1 LHQISAKVSY
11 LFCTGAFSDVA
22 IYHCK
27 VKVINR
33 RAGPGAVGSA
43 AYRAG
48 ERIRDEKSGQVFN
61 YQRRKGIVHT
71 EIISPRTAPGWVFD
85 RATLWNTVESTEKRK
100 DAQLAREIMVAL
112 PKELDQGQQIRLVR
126 GYINQQFVKKG
137 MVADF
142 AIHAP
147 SKGGDDRNHHVHIL
161 LTMRKITQEGFGGKV
176 REWNAKS
183 NIYQWRQA
191 WENYTNQALAQAG
204 LDCRVDCR
212 SHAAK
217 GLDREPLRHLGYQAT
232 AMERKGEPSDL
243 GNENRAIVARNAM
256 REQMRSEQLSISDE
270 QEDFDR
276 EPAALAINAIQPSET
291 NSRETDGG
299 KISDTIEPDEPLL
312 KPVLSQPAN
321 QALSLAE
328 RKEVLEKYAKT
339 FEERKIELSHQIEK
353 APDEKTQDRLR
364 LQDKLES
371 AYFAESFNTLR
382 ASVLAEED
390 PQKNANEI
398 AASQHKARKAGR
410 DYLQYIAEWNSRAVR
425 EKGYFPIDPNSADKI
440 KAMKEAEYKAW
451 SDFVMKAEKNGWS
464 PARIEKERQFVQDRL
479 DYALEL
485 KFGRELNLD
494 YSLGLR
500 M

>member
-1 LHQISAKVSY
+1 MCSAWEN
-11 LFCTGAFSDVA
+11 FSSVA
-22 IYHCK
+22 IYHCQ

-71 EIISPRTAPGWVFD
+71 EIIPPRTAPGWVFD

-126 GYINQQFVKKG
+126 GYINQQFTKKG
-137 MVADF
+137 MIADF

-147 SKGGDDRNHHVHIL
+147 SKGGDDRNHHAHIL

-176 REWNAKS
+176 REWNARS
-183 NIYQWRQA
+183 NIYQWRQT
-191 WENYTNQALAQAG
+191 WENYTNQALEQAG

-243 GNENRAIVARNAM
+243 GNENRAIVARNST
-256 REQMRSEQLSISDE
+256 REQLRIKQPRISDE
-270 QEDFDR
+270 QGDFDL
-276 EPAALAINAIQPSET
+276 EPTALAISAIQRSET
-291 NSRETDGG
+291 NSHEVDEG
-299 KISDTIEPDEPLL
+299 KIIDTIKPDELLL
-312 KPVLSQPAN
+312 KSFFSQPEN
-321 QALSLAE
+321 QDLSLDE
-328 RKEVLEKYAKT
+328 RKDVLEKYAKT
-339 FEERKIELSHQIEK
+339 FEERRVELNRQIEK
-353 APDEKTQDRLR
+353 APDEKTQDQLR
-364 LQDKLES
+364 LQDKLER
-371 AYFAESFNTLR
+371 AYFTESYNTLR

-390 PQKNANEI
+390 PQKNVNEI
-398 AASQHKARKAGR
+398 AASQHRARKAGR
-410 DYLQYIAEWNSRAVR
+410 DYQTYIAEWDSRAVR
-425 EKGYFPIDPNSADKI
+425 DEGYFPIDPKSADKI
-440 KAMKEAEYKAW
+440 KAMKEAEHKAW
-451 SDFVMKAEKNGWS
+451 SDFAVKAEKNGWS

-485 KFGRELNLD
+485 KFGRELNLN
-494 YSLGLR
+494 YSLGLG

>member
-1 LHQISAKVSY
+1 MCSAGRV
-11 LFCTGAFSDVA
+11 FSSVP

-33 RAGPGAVGSA
+33 KAGPGAVGSA

-71 EIISPRTAPGWVFD
+71 EIISPRTAPDWVSD
-85 RATLWNTVESTEKRK
+85 RATLWNTVELTEKRK

-126 GYINQQFVKKG
+126 GYLNQHFIKKG

-147 SKGGDDRNHHVHIL
+147 SKGGDDRNHHAHIL
-161 LTMRKITQEGFGGKV
+161 LTMRKITSEGFSGKV

-191 WENYTNQALAQAG
+191 WENYTNQALEQAG

-217 GLDREPLRHLGYQAT
+217 GLDREPQRHLGYQAT
-232 AMERKGEPSDL
+232 TMERRGEPSDL
-243 GNENRAIVARNAM
+243 GNENRAIMARNAM
-256 REQMRSEQLSISDE
+256 REQLRSEQLSISDE
-270 QEDFDR
+270 RGDFDR
-276 EPAALAINAIQPSET
+276 EPATLAINVIQQSET
-291 NSRETDGG
+291 NSHESNDG
-299 KISDTIEPDEPLL
+299 KISDTIEPDGPLL
-312 KPVLSQPAN
+312 NPVLSQPEN
-321 QALSLAE
+321 PELSVCQ

-353 APDEKTQDRLR
+353 APDKKTQDRLR

-371 AYFAESFNTLR
+371 AYFEESFNTLR

-390 PQKNANEI
+390 LQKNVNEI
-398 AASQHKARKAGR
+398 AASQHRARKAGR
-410 DYLQYIAEWNSRAVR
+410 DNQAYTAEWNSRAVR
-425 EKGYFPIDPNSADKI
+425 EEGYFPIDQKSADKI
-440 KAMKEAEYKAW
+440 KAMKEAEQKAW
-451 SDFVMKAEKNGWS
+451 SDFAIKAEKNGWS

-485 KFGRELNLD
+485 KFSRELNLD
-494 YSLGLR
+494 YSLGLG